1 MKKYYRHKTLVAAH
15 RGNSK
20 YFPENTLSSFKSA
33 LTLDVDMVETD
44 IHMTKDGELV
54 LMHDHTVDRT
64 TDGTGE
70 VRSLTLA
77 EIKKLDAGSW
87 KGEQFRGE
95 RVPTF
100 EEFLELFKTKKEM
113 LFNIELKDYP
123 MEYGEFAFRS
133 CDKIIAMIE
142 KYGIGERCV
151 LNSFSGEL
159 LEYIDEKYCHKY
171 CLHGYYPTKI
181 MGKQQ
186 RDPYS

>member
-77 EIKKLDAGSW
+77 EIKKLDAAAGRGSSS
-87 KGEQFRGE
+87 GASAF
-95 RVPTF
+95 PP
-100 EEFLELFKTKKEM
+100 
-113 LFNIELKDYP
+113 LK
-123 MEYGEFAFRS
+123 
-133 CDKIIAMIE
+133 
-142 KYGIGERCV
+142 
-151 LNSFSGEL
+151 SFSNSSRL
-159 LEYIDEKYCHKY
+159 KKKCSS
-171 CLHGYYPTKI
+171 T
-181 MGKQQ
+181 
-186 RDPYS
+186 SN